1 MVETRGIAKVIN
13 GEIQLFA
20 TEGEKNEGAPVYVF
34 ETKED
39 FDAAVEG
46 NLIPIGAIIVKTY
59 DGTEMAGGPFDGE
72 LSDESDNAVQNKVLK
87 AKLDLLDQ
95 AVADVLALRA
105 GLETFGLSKICP
117 AGATDATEANGMVLG
132 AFEKNA
138 SKTGTMMNIIEGLNT
153 KFQEHIS
160 NTEKTFIHAGMVEKA
175 VADDM
180 ISHFGINA
188 EWTTVGYFAKYN
200 DLSASKT
207 FIVIGMDC
215 SDTFENHTSTGIQIG
230 FTSHGELLKR
240 SCAGGVWSSW
250 QNM

>member
-1 MVETRGIAKVIN
+1 MRGIAKVIN

-20 TEGEKNEGAPVYVF
+20 TEGEQNEGAPVYVF

-72 LSDESDNAVQNKVLK
+72 LSEESDNAVQNKVLA
-87 AKLDLLDQ
+87 AKMAQLDQ
-95 AVADVLALRA
+95 AIADVLALRA

-117 AGATDATEANGMVLG
+117 VGVTDATQDNGMVLG
-132 AFEKNA
+132 ACEKNA
-138 SKTGTMMNIIEGLNT
+138 AKEGTLGNLIQKLNA
-153 KFQEHIS
+153 KFSEHIS
-160 NTEKTFIHAGMVEKA
+160 NVEETFLHAGIVEKST
-175 VADDM
+175 ADNM

-188 EWTTVGYFAKYN
+188 QWTTVAYFLKYDDVSAK
-200 DLSASKT
+200 KT
-207 FIVIGMDC
+207 FLVIGTDC
-215 SDTFENHTSTGIQIG
+215 SDTLANSTSTGIQVG

-240 SCAGGVWSSW
+240 SCAGGTWTEW
-250 QNM
+250 IPI